1 VQAAAILLVS
11 IVELLSHLSG
21 TWKAPEERVPKNSPL
36 DVQVFGA
43 GAMDVRTATLTISP
57 SGDATLEVR
66 RSVVGRTGKVFAPS
80 VMDVKMHIGE
90 PVTME
95 LGHLRPTV
103 DVTSAEERYLDGDRE
118 KWPREGTRVS
128 LSLPD
133 MTSKD
138 LNMQLDT
145 PDGRGAFGATLARA
159 AAGAT
164 APSGRTGPRARRPPS

>member
-1 VQAAAILLVS
+1 MHAAAILLVS

-21 TWKAPEERVPKNSPL
+21 TWKAPEERVPKNTPL

-43 GAMDVRTATLTISP
+43 GAEDVRTVTLVITP

-80 VMDVKMHIGE
+80 VMDVKMHIGD
-90 PVTME
+90 PVAME
-95 LGHLRPTV
+95 LGHLRPKV

-118 KWPREGTRVS
+118 KWTRDGSRVS

-133 MTSKD
+133 LTSKD

-145 PDGRGAFGATLARA
+145 PDGRGAFGATLTRS
-159 AAGAT
+159 AT
-164 APSGRTGPRARRPPS
+164 SGRGSPAHRPPS